1 MKTIKAT
8 NMQEARQLL
17 GSGRYQKVELAFNIS
32 SDEFFQLASE
42 WCARGAK
49 IKLENGNFILKI
61 KSICQP
67 SEK

>member
-1 MKTIKAT
+1 MKTVKAM

-17 GSGRYQKVELAFNIS
+17 SAGRYQKVELAFDIS
-32 SDEFFQLASE
+32 SDEFFQVASE

-49 IKLENGNFILKI
+49 IKHENGNFVLKI
-61 KSICQP
+61 KSVCHP